1 MHIPREQFDVFV
13 FFPYT
18 TISSISTKSRY
29 LVIFAIFRARYR
41 GMNSQFVTHLLQY
54 ISFYQRFFVSTSYLR
69 KFIWGISCTIIF
81 FSCVEIGLRIAGV
94 AEGQSYAP
102 PKLTQIVKEGKIEGE
117 FVQVSVPFFQKKGNM
132 VQTHPQYANGN
143 GQGFPA
149 SGAMRSVQFSVEP
162 DPNIPRFFLLGGSA
176 ALGQHPVDIKIP
188 VVWNT
193 IKLGQGVSALP
204 EELSISGQIRS
215 LLAKQGTTSE
225 VINVGMIAQDS
236 GGVRRIALE
245 VLEYKP
251 TGLLIYLGNNE
262 GIGMAYGMQG
272 QELPWV
278 PEVRDVFRV
287 SRLYRVISDRV
298 VPARQRFSSPPP
310 PLQGTQP
317 VVLGQLTQT
326 QWRAADEALMSNGQP
341 TDSVYLALQKRLEEN
356 LRIIVETATSKGV
369 EVYIIVTPPH
379 LGYPP
384 FFDANSPDLIESNIQ
399 EYTSLIGS
407 AKNLEKQKDFLGME
421 HTLQQALHI
430 ESHNATGWFLL
441 GSSLIGQ
448 QQHEEAWEAREK
460 SLVLDIS
467 RKRSLPIYN
476 DVVANLCME
485 LPCHT
490 QNVYSML
497 HDKVLSDGFD
507 TYKKLYG
514 DHEHLNPEGCTWI
527 ATQFVDLLQQK

>member
-1 MHIPREQFDVFV
+1 M
-13 FFPYT
+13 
-18 TISSISTKSRY
+18 
-29 LVIFAIFRARYR
+29 
-41 GMNSQFVTHLLQY
+41 
-54 ISFYQRFFVSTSYLR
+54 STSYVR
-69 KFIWGISCTIIF
+69 KFIWGISIAIFF
-81 FSCVEIGLRIAGV
+81 FSCIEIGLRISGI

-102 PKLTQIVKEGKIEGE
+102 PRLTQIVKDGKIEGE
-117 FVQVSVPFFQKKGNM
+117 FLHVSVPFFQKKGDL

-149 SGAMRSVQFSVEP
+149 SGAMRSVQFTAEP
-162 DPNIPRFFLLGGSA
+162 DPNVPRFFLLGGSA
-176 ALGQHPVDIKIP
+176 ALGQHPVDVKIP

-204 EELSISGQIRS
+204 EELSISGQVRS
-215 LLAKQGTTSE
+215 LLAQQGNTSE
-225 VINVGMIAQDS
+225 IINVGMIAQDS

-326 QWRAADEALMSNGQP
+326 QWRAADQALMSNGQP

-356 LRIIVETATSKGV
+356 LRIIVETAISKGV

-384 FFDANSPDLIESNIQ
+384 FFDANSPNLTENNIQ
-399 EYTSLIGS
+399 QYTNLIGN
-407 AKNLEKQKDFLGME
+407 AKALEKQKNFTGME
-421 HTLQQALHI
+421 QTLQNALDI
-430 ESHNATGWFLL
+430 ENNNATGWFLL

-448 QQHEEAWEAREK
+448 KKHTEAWTAREK
-460 SLVLDIS
+460 SLTLDIS
-467 RKRSLPIYN
+467 RKRSLPVYN
-476 DVVANLCME
+476 DVVANLCVE

-490 QNVYSML
+490 KNTYHILQ
-497 HDKVLSDGFD
+497 DKVTADGFGI
-507 TYKKLYG
+507 YSKLYG

-527 ATQFVDLLQQK
+527 ATQFVDLLQKK